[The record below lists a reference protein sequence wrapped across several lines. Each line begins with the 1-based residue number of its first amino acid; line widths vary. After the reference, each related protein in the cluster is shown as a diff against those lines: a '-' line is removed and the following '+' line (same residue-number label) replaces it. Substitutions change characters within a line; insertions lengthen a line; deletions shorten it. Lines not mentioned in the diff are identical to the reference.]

1 MRATRKLFPFDVLF
15 GNWACLDVEN
25 CDELVKSSSYART
38 QDGQIVRLCM
48 DRALGCTYPE
58 DRKKTDKHIIEF
70 SEGSSMEELKFY
82 LKAGPQNWLY
92 GEINEFLVSS
102 SIEELKLYLNLT
114 VTLPYGEITENMFLH
129 GCMDMDLTEKG
140 LHMLKKSFEIS
151 EGLPWDDLLTHK
163 NLETVL
169 ISRLDQLRNWLPY
182 FEIES
187 VSTKVR
193 IMSFGQ
199 GVK

>member
-1 MRATRKLFPFDVLF
+1 MLRATRKLFPFDVLF
-15 GNWACLDVEN
+15 GNWACLDGEN
-25 CDELVKSSSYART
+25 CDELVKSYAKT

-70 SEGSSMEELKFY
+70 SEGSSMEELKLY

-92 GEINEFLVSS
+92 GEI
-102 SIEELKLYLNLT
+102 
-114 VTLPYGEITENMFLH
+114 TEKMFLQ
-129 GCMDMDLTEKG
+129 GCMDMDLTEKR
-140 LHMLKKSFEIS
+140 LKVLEKSFNVS
-151 EGLPWDDLLTHK
+151 EGLPWDDLLTHE

-169 ISRLDQLRNWLPY
+169 ISRLNQLRNCLPY

-193 IMSFGQ
+193 IMSLGQ

>member
-15 GNWACLDVEN
+15 GNWACSDVEN
-25 CDELVKSSSYART
+25 CDELVKSYART

-70 SEGSSMEELKFY
+70 SEGSSMEELK
-82 LKAGPQNWLY
+82 AGLQNW
-92 GEINEFLVSS
+92 
-102 SIEELKLYLNLT
+102 
-114 VTLPYGEITENMFLH
+114 PYGEITENMFLQ

-140 LHMLKKSFEIS
+140 LQMLKKSFNMS
-151 EGLPWDDLLTHK
+151 EGLPWDDLLVTQE
-163 NLETVL
+163 NLETVFF
-169 ISRLDQLRNWLPY
+169 SRLDQLRNWLPY

>member
-1 MRATRKLFPFDVLF
+1 MLRATRKLFPFDVLF

-25 CDELVKSSSYART
+25 CDDLVKSSSYART

-70 SEGSSMEELKFY
+70 SEGSSMEELKLY
-82 LKAGPQNWLY
+82 LKAGPQNWL
-92 GEINEFLVSS
+92 F
-102 SIEELKLYLNLT
+102 
-114 VTLPYGEITENMFLH
+114 GEITENMFLQ
-129 GCMDMDLTEKG
+129 GCMDMDLTEKR
-140 LHMLKKSFEIS
+140 LQVLKKSFNIS
-151 EGLPWDDLLTHK
+151 EGLPWDDLLTHE

-169 ISRLDQLRNWLPY
+169 ISRLNQLRNCLPY

>member
-15 GNWACLDVEN
+15 GNWACSDVEN
-25 CDELVKSSSYART
+25 CDELVKSYART

-70 SEGSSMEELKFY
+70 FQSMEELKFY

-92 GEINEFLVSS
+92 GEI
-102 SIEELKLYLNLT
+102 T
-114 VTLPYGEITENMFLH
+114 DNMFLQ
-129 GCMDMDLTEKG
+129 GCMDMDLTEKR
-140 LHMLKKSFEIS
+140 LQVLRKSLNIS
-151 EGLPWDDLLTHK
+151 EGLPWDDSITHED
-163 NLETVL
+163 LETVL
-169 ISRLDQLRNWLPY
+169 ISRLDQLRNCLPY

-187 VSTKVR
+187 VSTNVR
-193 IMSFGQ
+193 FMSFGR
-199 GVK
+199 VIDC